1 MTCAVRLRRSLL
13 ALLTLALLAGSGIRS
28 ARGDEPRPDSTGGVL
43 HLNLRTRV
51 EAFKGSGSW
60 DEVLLRKDLTGRET
74 AIILCDMWDRHWCPT
89 ASERCAAL
97 ARKMVPVLAAARSRG
112 VVVIHAPSECM
123 DFYKDTPQRKR
134 MQELPRAEPP
144 KPLQL
149 SDPPLPIDDSDGGC
163 DAAEPAKTFKAWT
176 REHPAIPVAEE
187 DFVSDNGAE
196 VYSLLKQRGITT
208 LFIMGV
214 HTNMCI
220 CNRSF
225 AIKQMTKWGIHC
237 ILVRD
242 LTDSMYNP
250 KKAPFVSHEEGTERV
265 IQHIEKYWCPSVL
278 SGDLLQ
284 SPEAGR

>member
-1 MTCAVRLRRSLL
+1 MTVAARCSRTLPAVLVL
-13 ALLTLALLAGSGIRS
+13 ALLSGSGMGE
-28 ARGDEPRPDSTGGVL
+28 AFGDEPGAGPAAGVL

-51 EAFKGSGSW
+51 EPFKGSGAW
-60 DEVLLRKDLTGRET
+60 DEVLLRKDLPGRET
-74 AIILCDMWDRHWCPT
+74 AIILCDMWDKHWCPT

-97 ARKMVPVLAAARSRG
+97 AQKMVPVLAAARARG

-134 MQELPRAEPP
+134 IQDVPRSEPP
-144 KPLQL
+144 KPLPL

-163 DAAEPAKTFKAWT
+163 DAPEPAKTFKAWS
-176 REHPAIPVAEE
+176 REHPAIPVA
-187 DFVSDNGAE
+187 DDDVVSDNGAE
-196 VYSLLKQRGITT
+196 VYSFLKQRGITT

-250 KKAPFVSHEEGTERV
+250 KKAPFVSHDEGTERV

-278 SGDLLQ
+278 SSDLLQ
-284 SPEAGR
+284 SAGPGR

>member
-1 MTCAVRLRRSLL
+1 MTRAAPVSRSLFALL
-13 ALLTLALLAGSGIRS
+13 ALAVLLGSAVETACS
-28 ARGDEPRPDSTGGVL
+28 DEPRADPTGGIL

-60 DEVLLRKDLTGRET
+60 DEVLLRKDLAGRET
-74 AIILCDMWDRHWCPT
+74 AIIICDMWDKHWCPT

-97 ARKMVPVLAAARSRG
+97 AQKMVPVLVAARARG
-112 VVVIHAPSECM
+112 VVIIHAPSECM
-123 DFYKDTPQRKR
+123 DFYKDTVQRKR
-134 MQELPRAEPP
+134 MQELARVEPP

-163 DAAEPAKTFKAWT
+163 DAAEPAKSYKAWT
-176 REHPAIPVAEE
+176 REHPAIPIAE
-187 DFVSDNGAE
+187 DDVVSDNGAE
-196 VYSLLKQRGITT
+196 VYSFLKQRGITT

-250 KKAPFVSHEEGTERV
+250 KKPPFVSHDDGTERV

-278 SGDLLQ
+278 SSDLLQ
-284 SPEAGR
+284 STGPGR